1 MTYSIVDLFAGA
13 GGLSLGF
20 LETGEF
26 AVKAFVEN
34 NKNARETY
42 LKNHNSVKEYTN
54 VIGLDYSTLIQ
65 ECGRIDVVVGGPP
78 CQGFSNANR
87 QKNQLIN
94 MNNQLVKEY
103 VRAICELQPKVF
115 VMENVKMLKSD
126 VHMFYYTEDDEA
138 SGIIQKY
145 SIILKDKVLSLLS
158 ESSSSDDLFK
168 ACQVKELREKMQI
181 SENAYSLLT
190 NLNRYTGNLPKMRMK
205 YEKNKSAYLGVCKE
219 ISAKDYAG
227 VPESVRDHYLL
238 LSEQIHKYGES
249 FSAENLISELSHV
262 VEIQQL
268 LRSIDELTEKRIVFT
283 LSNEKGIKAN
293 LKSYSVCDYIRKTL
307 SSPENNYQIT
317 QGILN
322 AAEFG
327 APQKRQRFIM
337 IGVKDGKDLDVSLPK
352 GEFTEENFRTVR
364 DAIEDLEEV
373 PVEYDVTG
381 KSVQVTLKAYDPQS
395 LQSEL
400 RDSTQIHNH
409 ITTRSREV
417 ALSRFAALKQGEN
430 FHNLSLEMKE
440 NTYTDITRTQNTIY
454 QRLNYDAPSGTVLNV
469 RKSMWIHPILDRAVS
484 IREAARLQTFP
495 DSYVFCGTKD
505 AQYQQIGN
513 AVPPILG
520 RAIAEKIISL
530 LKMKEK
536 SYEKS

>member
-20 LETGEF
+20 LETKEF

-42 LKNHNSVKEYTN
+42 LKNHADVKSYEN
-54 VIGLDYSTLIQ
+54 VIGLDYAALIQ
-65 ECGRIDVVVGGPP
+65 ECGKIDVVVGGPP

-87 QKNQLIN
+87 QRNQLIN

-126 VHMFYYTEDDEA
+126 VHMFYYTEEDKQ
-138 SGIIQKY
+138 SGLLEKNAVP
-145 SIILKDKVLSLLS
+145 LKDVELSLLS
-158 ESSSSDDLFK
+158 EDAASEELYQ
-168 ACQVKELREKMQI
+168 ACCDAQLREKMLV
-181 SENAYSLLT
+181 SESAYSLLT
-190 NLNRYTGNLPKMRMK
+190 NLHRYIKNLPKLKTK
-205 YEKNKSAYLGVCKE
+205 YEKSRENYLAVCKE
-219 ISAKDYAG
+219 LSSKDYNG
-227 VPESVRDHYLL
+227 IPDSLHENYLR
-238 LSEQIHKYGES
+238 LSEVIQEYGTS
-249 FSAENLISELSHV
+249 ISSDALIPELVQAVS
-262 VEIQQL
+262 IQNL
-268 LRSIDELTEKRIVFT
+268 LRSVSELTEKKIVFE
-283 LSNEKGIKAN
+283 LVHEKGIKAN

-307 SSPENNYQIT
+307 SSAEYNYKIT

-337 IGVKDGKDLDVSLPK
+337 IGVRDGQNLDVSLPK
-352 GEFTEENFRTVR
+352 GTFTEENFRTVR
-364 DAIEDLEEV
+364 DAIEDLEAL
-373 PVEYDVTG
+373 PVEYDVTE
-381 KSVQVTLKAYDPQS
+381 KSVQVTLQEYEKDS
-395 LQSEL
+395 LQSAL
-400 RDSTQIHNH
+400 RDSENICNH

-440 NTYTDITRTQNTIY
+440 NTYTDISRTQNTIY

-469 RKSMWIHPILDRAVS
+469 RKSMWIHPTLDRAVS

-495 DSYVFCGTKD
+495 DSYVFCGSKD

-520 RAIAEKIISL
+520 RAIAEKILEL
-530 LKMKEK
+530 LAKTRRD
-536 SYEKS
+536 

>member
-26 AVKAFVEN
+26 AVKAFVEIN
-34 NKNARETY
+34 ENAQKTY
-42 LKNHNSVKEYTN
+42 LKNHDLVKSYTD
-54 VIGLDYSTLIQ
+54 IIDLDYSQLIQ
-65 ECGRIDVVVGGPP
+65 DCGKIDVVVGGPP

-87 QKNQLIN
+87 QRNQLIN
-94 MNNQLVKEY
+94 MNNLLVKEY
-103 VRAICELQPKVF
+103 VRAICELQPKAF

-126 VHMFYYTEDDEA
+126 VHVFYYTKEDQA
-138 SGIIQKY
+138 SGLSEKY
-145 SIILKDKVLSLLS
+145 SIPLTNKEIELLPDELSS
-158 ESSSSDDLFK
+158 EELYL
-168 ACQVKELREKMQI
+168 ACQNLELLRMMRLPDKDFGILHNLFRYEK
-181 SENAYSLLT
+181 
-190 NLNRYTGNLPKMRMK
+190 NLPKFK
-205 YEKNKSAYLGVCKE
+205 KTYEKCASELE
-219 ISAKDYAG
+219 RISASLLALNHELFPSDAA
-227 VPESVRDHYLL
+227 ES
-238 LSEQIHKYGES
+238 IHSLGQKILNCQDE
-249 FSAENLISELSHV
+249 ELKTELRKTV
-262 VEIQQL
+262 QIQQL
-268 LRSIDELTEKRIVFT
+268 IRSILELE
-283 LSNEKGIKAN
+283 EKGIVFRLQFEKGIRAEIP
-293 LKSYSVCDYIRKTL
+293 SYSVSDYIEKVL
-307 SSPENNYQIT
+307 SSPENNYCIT

-337 IGVKDGKDLDVSLPK
+337 IGIKDGANLNVTMPK
-352 GEFTEENFRTVR
+352 GTFTEENFRTVR

-373 PVEYDVTG
+373 PVEYQVTD
-381 KSVQVTLKAYDPQS
+381 KSVLVPLKPQDSKS
-395 LQSEL
+395 LLSEL
-400 RDSTQIHNH
+400 RDSPHIHNH
-409 ITTRSREV
+409 ITTQSREV

-430 FHNLSLEMKE
+430 FHDLSLEMKE
-440 NTYTDITRTQNTIY
+440 NTYTDISRTQNTIY

>member
-34 NKNARETY
+34 NENARKTY
-42 LKNHNSVKEYTN
+42 KRNHSSVKEYTN
-54 VIGLDYSTLIQ
+54 VIGLDYRALIQ
-65 ECGRIDVVVGGPP
+65 ECGEIDVVVGGPP

-87 QKNQLIN
+87 QRNQLIN

-103 VRAICELQPKVF
+103 VRAVCALQPKVF

-126 VHMFYYTEDDEA
+126 VHVFYYTKEDQDAGLAE
-138 SGIIQKY
+138 KY
-145 SIILKDKVLSLLS
+145 SIPLSAKILDLLSEELSSEDLYLACQNPDVLRRMCLSDKDFGILHNLFRYEKNLPKFKKTYEKHASDLQCLSKTLLSVNLESFPSETAEIFRALGQKILNCEDEGLKQELRCMVQIQQLVRSVLELEEKGIVFRLKQEKGIQAEVQSYSVSDYIEKVLSS
-158 ESSSSDDLFK
+158 
-168 ACQVKELREKMQI
+168 
-181 SENAYSLLT
+181 
-190 NLNRYTGNLPKMRMK
+190 PK
-205 YEKNKSAYLGVCKE
+205 
-219 ISAKDYAG
+219 
-227 VPESVRDHYLL
+227 
-238 LSEQIHKYGES
+238 
-249 FSAENLISELSHV
+249 
-262 VEIQQL
+262 
-268 LRSIDELTEKRIVFT
+268 
-283 LSNEKGIKAN
+283 
-293 LKSYSVCDYIRKTL
+293 
-307 SSPENNYQIT
+307 NNYRIT

-337 IGVKDGKDLDVSLPK
+337 IGVKNGENLDVSLPK
-352 GEFTEENFRTVR
+352 GTFTEENFRTVR
-364 DAIEDLEEV
+364 DAIEDLEDV
-373 PVEYDVTG
+373 PVEYSVTES
-381 KSVQVTLKAYDPQS
+381 SVLVPLKPYASGS
-395 LQSEL
+395 LQSDL
-400 RDSTQIHNH
+400 RDSTYIHNH
-409 ITTRSREV
+409 ITTQSREV

-430 FHNLSLEMKE
+430 FHNLSAEMKE
-440 NTYTDITRTQNTIY
+440 NTYTDTSRTQNTIY

-469 RKSMWIHPILDRAVS
+469 RKSMWIHPTLNRAVS

-520 RAIAEKIISL
+520 RAIAEKILSL
-530 LKMKEK
+530 LNVKER
-536 SYEKS
+536 

>member
-34 NKNARETY
+34 NENARKTY
-42 LKNHNSVKEYTN
+42 KRNHDSVKEYTN
-54 VIGLDYSTLIQ
+54 VIGLDYRTLIQ
-65 ECGRIDVVVGGPP
+65 DCGEIDVVVGGPP

-87 QKNQLIN
+87 QRNQLIN

-103 VRAICELQPKVF
+103 VRAICELQPKAF

-126 VHMFYYTEDDEA
+126 VHVFYYTKEDQEVGLA
-138 SGIIQKY
+138 EKY
-145 SIILKDKVLSLLS
+145 SIPLSAKILDLLPEELSSENLYRACHDLKSLLQMRLSDADFGILHNLSRYEKNLPKFKKTYEKHAADLKHLSEGLLTVNLDSLPSETVECFRVLGQKILDCGAAGLKQDLRNMVQIQQLVRSILELKEKGIVFCLKREKGIQAEVQSYSVSDYIEKVLSS
-158 ESSSSDDLFK
+158 
-168 ACQVKELREKMQI
+168 
-181 SENAYSLLT
+181 
-190 NLNRYTGNLPKMRMK
+190 PK
-205 YEKNKSAYLGVCKE
+205 
-219 ISAKDYAG
+219 
-227 VPESVRDHYLL
+227 
-238 LSEQIHKYGES
+238 
-249 FSAENLISELSHV
+249 
-262 VEIQQL
+262 
-268 LRSIDELTEKRIVFT
+268 
-283 LSNEKGIKAN
+283 
-293 LKSYSVCDYIRKTL
+293 
-307 SSPENNYQIT
+307 NNYRIT

-337 IGVKDGKDLDVSLPK
+337 IGVKDGDNLDVSLPK
-352 GEFTEENFRTVR
+352 GRFTEENFRTVR
-364 DAIEDLEEV
+364 DAIEDLEDI
-373 PVEYDVTG
+373 PVEYTVTE
-381 KSVQVTLKAYDPQS
+381 KSVLVPLKPYAPKS
-395 LQSEL
+395 LQSDL
-400 RDSTQIHNH
+400 RDSTYIHNH
-409 ITTRSREV
+409 ITTQSREV

-430 FHNLSLEMKE
+430 FHDLSAEMKE
-440 NTYTDITRTQNTIY
+440 NTYTDTSRTQNTIY

-469 RKSMWIHPILDRAVS
+469 RKSMWIHPTLDRAVS

-520 RAIAEKIISL
+520 RAIAEKILSL
-530 LKMKEK
+530 LNVKER
-536 SYEKS
+536 